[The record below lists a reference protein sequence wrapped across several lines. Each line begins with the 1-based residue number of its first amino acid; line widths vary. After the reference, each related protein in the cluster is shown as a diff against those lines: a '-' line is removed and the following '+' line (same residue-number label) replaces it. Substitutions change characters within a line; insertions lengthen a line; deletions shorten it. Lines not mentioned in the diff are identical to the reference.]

1 MFPTQRHLAEN
12 SFIVQRHVT
21 QNNNKTMQSWKKFQK
36 KIKNLLAA
44 NKVVLTF
51 INIICGGLSTI
62 FS

>member
-1 MFPTQRHLAEN
+1 
-12 SFIVQRHVT
+12 
-21 QNNNKTMQSWKKFQK
+21 MQSWKKFQK

-44 NKVVLTF
+44 NKVALTF